1 MSGKQEQDIN
11 AKNPE
16 GFSIEKSL
24 ERLEAIAMEM
34 EAGELGLEE
43 AMARYE
49 EGMRLSASCE
59 GYLDN
64 VKVRI
69 EKLSH
74 GTDAPE

>member
-1 MSGKQEQDIN
+1 MSRKPEQDIE
-11 AKNPE
+11 AKKAE
-16 GFSIEKSL
+16 GFSIEESL
-24 ERLEAIAMEM
+24 ERLEAIAREM
-34 EAGELGLEE
+34 ESGELGLEE
-43 AMARYE
+43 AMSRYE

-59 GYLDN
+59 GYLKD

>member
-1 MSGKQEQDIN
+1 MSRKPEQESD

-16 GFSIEKSL
+16 GFSIEESL
-24 ERLEAIAMEM
+24 ERLEAIAREM
-34 EAGELGLEE
+34 EVGELGLEE
-43 AMARYE
+43 AMDRYE

-59 GYLDN
+59 GYLKDL
-64 VKVRI
+64 KVRI